1 MYKLVDRLK
10 EDMVL
15 FVCTTKNS
23 HGNVMILGFKM
34 HGKIC
39 PSRICHILNVTHAWG
54 LMFLVGDGNIKLIME
69 SQVYM
74 WKN

>member
-1 MYKLVDRLK
+1 VYKLADGLK

-34 HGKIC
+34 HG
-39 PSRICHILNVTHAWG
+39 SHICHILNVTHAWG
-54 LMFLVGDGNIKLIME
+54 LMFLVGDGSIKLTME
-69 SQVYM
+69 NQVYM
-74 WKN
+74 

>member
-23 HGNVMILGFKM
+23 QGNVMILGF
-34 HGKIC
+34 
-39 PSRICHILNVTHAWG
+39 
-54 LMFLVGDGNIKLIME
+54 
-69 SQVYM
+69 
-74 WKN
+74 

>member
-39 PSRICHILNVTHAWG
+39 PSRICHILNFECNTCMG
-54 LMFLVGDGNIKLIME
+54 LMFFVGDGSIKLIME

-74 WKN
+74 